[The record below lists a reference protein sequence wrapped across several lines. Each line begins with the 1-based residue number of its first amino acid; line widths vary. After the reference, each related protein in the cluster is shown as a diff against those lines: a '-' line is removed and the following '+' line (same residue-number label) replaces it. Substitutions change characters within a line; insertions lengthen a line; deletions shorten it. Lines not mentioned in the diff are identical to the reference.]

1 MSKEELKIK
10 EFPIN
15 NTHGIYRFGKM
26 GEFEIL
32 CLIGKGH
39 FSRVFKANPKES
51 KKSKSSKIFNCIIK
65 IFKKNILEEKN
76 TTSEAPKKILFFEI
90 VEVSLLRR
98 IKNIGCPN
106 LIQMY
111 DWNIDRKTCEVRILM
126 EYMPHDLRNYFSTES
141 HYKDL
146 DENLLKKIA
155 FQILNG
161 LNALHKNRIIH
172 FDIKPENILFDPKTN
187 LVKITDFSL
196 SQYITYDTDKNV
208 LTNGGTYPYM
218 PVEGLTNCKKY
229 SFNYDVWSLGC
240 ILVELACRIIP
251 FIGDNSNDVL
261 NQINGIFGLDIKP
274 NMTYDELC
282 KYSFDLDSDKKRIFK
297 SKIFSQKIK
306 FVNDDF
312 FDFISCTLC
321 INPLYRI
328 NAEEALKH
336 PWLVNYSV

>member
-1 MSKEELKIK
+1 MSKGELNFKT
-10 EFPIN
+10 FPIN
-15 NTHGIYRFGKM
+15 NTHGIYSFRHM
-26 GEFEIL
+26 GQFEIL

-39 FSRVFKANPKES
+39 FSSVFKAIQKGS
-51 KKSKSSKIFNCIIK
+51 KNSKSSKIFNYIIK

-76 TTSEAPKKILFFEI
+76 TISEAPKKIQFFEI
-90 VEVSLLRR
+90 IEVSLLHR
-98 IKNIGCPN
+98 IKNIGNPN

-126 EYMPHDLRNYFSTES
+126 EYMPCDLRNYFATES

-161 LNALHKNRIIH
+161 LKALHKNRIIH

-218 PVEGLTNCKKY
+218 PVECLIGCKKT
-229 SFNYDVWSLGC
+229 SFNCDVWSLGC
-240 ILVELACRIIP
+240 ILFELTCGKIP
-251 FIGDNSNDVL
+251 FLGDDQNAVL
-261 NQINGIFGLDIKP
+261 NKINGIFGSDIKP
-274 NMTYDELC
+274 NTTYDDLC
-282 KYSFDLDSDKKRIFK
+282 KYSFNLADEKKRLVNFIK
-297 SKIFSQKIK
+297 KNQKIK

-312 FDFISCTLC
+312 FDFISSILC
-321 INPLYRI
+321 INPLYRL
-328 NAEEALKH
+328 NSEEALKH
-336 PWLVNYSV
+336 PWFVDYSE

>member
-1 MSKEELKIK
+1 MSKVELKLK
-10 EFPIN
+10 EFPITD
-15 NTHGIYRFGKM
+15 THGIYSFRYMGK
-26 GEFEIL
+26 FEIL
-32 CLIGKGH
+32 CRIGKGH
-39 FSRVFKANPKES
+39 FSRVFKAIQKGS
-51 KKSKSSKIFNCIIK
+51 KNSESSKNFHFIIK
-65 IFKKNILEEKN
+65 IFKKNIFEEKN
-76 TTSEAPKKILFFEI
+76 TISEAPKKIQFFEI
-90 VEVSLLRR
+90 IEVNLLRR
-98 IKNIGCPN
+98 IKNIGNPN
-106 LIQMY
+106 LIKMY

-126 EYMPHDLRNYFSTES
+126 EYVPFNLRNYFSTES

-208 LTNGGTYPYM
+208 LANGGTYPYM
-218 PVEGLTNCKKY
+218 PVEGLIDCKKY

-240 ILVELACRIIP
+240 ILAELTCGKIL
-251 FIGDNSNDVL
+251 FFGDDKSAVL
-261 NQINGIFGLDIKP
+261 SKINGIFGLDIKP
-274 NMTYDELC
+274 NITYDELC
-282 KYSFDLDSDKKRIFK
+282 KYNCNLEDEKKVLINLIK
-297 SKIFSQKIK
+297 KNQKIN

-312 FDFISCTLC
+312 FDFISSLLC

-328 NAEEALKH
+328 NSEEALKH
-336 PWLVNYSV
+336 PWLVNSYV

>member
-1 MSKEELKIK
+1 MSKEEIK
-10 EFPIN
+10 FKTFPIN
-15 NTHGIYRFGKM
+15 NTHGIYTFGHT

-32 CLIGKGH
+32 NLLGKGN
-39 FSRVFKANPKES
+39 FSKVFKAIQKGNQN
-51 KKSKSSKIFNCIIK
+51 SKSSKKFNCIIK
-65 IFKKNILEEKN
+65 IFKKNILEGNN
-76 TTSEAPKKILFFEI
+76 TSAEAPKKILFFEI
-90 VEVSLLRR
+90 GEVSLLRR
-98 IKNIGCPN
+98 IKNIGNPN

-126 EYMPHDLRNYFSTES
+126 EYVPYDLRNYFSIEP
-141 HYKDL
+141 HYKNL
-146 DENLLKKIA
+146 NENLLKKIA

-208 LTNGGTYPYM
+208 LANGGTYPYM
-218 PVEGLTNCKKY
+218 PVEGLIDCKKY

-240 ILVELACRIIP
+240 ILAELTCGKIL
-251 FIGDNSNDVL
+251 FFGDDKSAVL
-261 NQINGIFGLDIKP
+261 SKINGIFGLDIKP
-274 NMTYDELC
+274 NITYDELC
-282 KYSFDLDSDKKRIFK
+282 KYNCKEDEKKVFINFIK
-297 SKIFSQKIK
+297 KNQKIT

-312 FDFISCTLC
+312 YDFISSFLC

-328 NAEEALKH
+328 NSEEALKH
-336 PWLVNYSV
+336 PWLVNSYV

>member
-1 MSKEELKIK
+1 MSNEELKIK
-10 EFPIN
+10 TFPIN
-15 NTHGIYRFGKM
+15 NTHGIYRFRKM

-39 FSRVFKANPKES
+39 FSRVFKAIKKEGIN
-51 KKSKSSKIFNCIIK
+51 SKSSKTFNCIIK
-65 IFKKNILEEKN
+65 IFKKNILKEKN
-76 TTSEAPKKILFFEI
+76 TTSEAPKKIQFFEI
-90 VEVSLLRR
+90 VEVSLLQR
-98 IKNIGCPN
+98 IKNIGSPN

-111 DWNIDRKTCEVRILM
+111 DWSIDRKTCEVRILM
-126 EYMPHDLRNYFSTES
+126 EYMPFDLRNYFSTES

-155 FQILNG
+155 FQILKG

-208 LTNGGTYPYM
+208 LANGGTYPYM

-229 SFNYDVWSLGC
+229 SFNYDIWSFGC
-240 ILVELACRIIP
+240 ILVELTCGIIP
-251 FIGDNSNDVL
+251 FIGDDSNDVL

-274 NMTYDELC
+274 NTTYDEIC
-282 KYSFDLDSDKKRIFK
+282 KYSFNLDSEKKRIISFIK
-297 SKIFSQKIK
+297 KNQKIK

-312 FDFISCTLC
+312 FDFISSTLC

-328 NAEEALKH
+328 NAEEALNH
-336 PWLVNYSV
+336 PWLVDYSV

>member
-1 MSKEELKIK
+1 MSNEELKLK
-10 EFPIN
+10 TFPIN
-15 NTHGIYRFGKM
+15 DTHGIYSFRHM
-26 GEFEIL
+26 GEFKIL
-32 CLIGKGH
+32 CRIGKGH
-39 FSRVFKANPKES
+39 FSSVFKAIQKGSENSE
-51 KKSKSSKIFNCIIK
+51 SSKIFHFIIK
-65 IFKKNILEEKN
+65 IFKKNIFEEKN
-76 TTSEAPKKILFFEI
+76 TTSEAPKKIQFYEI

-98 IKNIGCPN
+98 IKNIGNPN

-126 EYMPHDLRNYFSTES
+126 EYVPYDLRDYFSTES

-155 FQILNG
+155 FQIMNG

-218 PVEGLTNCKKY
+218 PVEGLIECKKY

-240 ILVELACRIIP
+240 ILVELTCGKIP
-251 FIGDNSNDVL
+251 FLGGDKNAVL
-261 NQINGIFGLDIKP
+261 NKINDIYGTDLKP
-274 NMTYDELC
+274 NTTYDELC
-282 KYSFDLDSDKKRIFK
+282 KYNFNLDDEKKRIINFIK
-297 SKIFSQKIK
+297 KNQKIN
-306 FVNDDF
+306 FVNSEF
-312 FDFISCTLC
+312 YDFISKILC
-321 INPLYRI
+321 INPLYRM
-328 NAEEALKH
+328 NLEEALKH
-336 PWLVNYSV
+336 PWFVKYSS